1 MEFDEFQN
9 YLEVLKEQRKT
20 PREREIE
27 KQLAEIGMRHRAA
40 IEAECA
46 PILAELTRIEIAKGP
61 LPIMHNGK
69 VFEYTGPRFDP

>member
-27 KQLAEIGMRHRAA
+27 KELVDIGMKYKAA
-40 IEAECA
+40 MEAEYA
-46 PILAELTRIEIAKGP
+46 PLLAELTRIEMAKGP
-61 LPIMHNGK
+61 LPIMRNGK
-69 VFEYTGPRFDP
+69 VFEYAGPKLDP